1 MWKDDPMKKSSTGL
15 LAFITVLSL
24 TPMVAV
30 TPAHALPEV
39 GKKWKLKCT
48 DGVVVYG
55 TTMRDAYAQ
64 CAAHGGPTFKGG
76 IINGAVSAQPIE
88 IKGVRAKD
96 VVTPN
101 QPGDCPPYSGPA
113 NQNPC

>member
-1 MWKDDPMKKSSTGL
+1 MKKSSAGL
-15 LAFITVLSL
+15 LALITALSL
-24 TPMVAV
+24 TPMLAV

-48 DGVVVYG
+48 DGFVVYG
-55 TTMRDAYAQ
+55 TTMRDAYAK
-64 CAAHGGPTFKGG
+64 CAVHGGPIFKGG
-76 IINGAVSAQPIE
+76 IINGTVSAQPGG
-88 IKGVRAKD
+88 IKGTKAKD

-101 QPGDCPPYSGPA
+101 QPTECPPYSGPA